1 MRELEKMAPLL
12 SYCAGSWKADMVL
25 GSVLQ
30 DDRLSE
36 PLPSPAPSHRAASRS
51 ATPSVAPPPR
61 SASRRGSHRS
71 HTALSRASTPSG
83 APTSRASQMSP
94 PTGPTS
100 SALQQPP
107 SPSVRKAGGSKAK
120 RKRELS
126 PVPHDGKKA
135 KSTENVSSS
144 GAKTGFFFFS
154 FLFLFLFFR
163 LCAKLSGVGKRSC
176 VEPRPAFLAFVA
188 SGAGP
193 VQGRASS
200 APPSPTGKGK
210 GKAREKTPDDDDDDD
225 GDHSPPES
233 DPLANFSGSQ
243 RKYAAL
249 QAERASGSKEAT
261 VSAIFSFISACSF
274 FSGFGQ

>member
-1 MRELEKMAPLL
+1 MGVSASNRSCPPMHRSLRYPNGHIISELDWKSIREATIHIARKHLVPLDSLAPHVGTGQRRKKTLYKRQFLSKWDKAMRELKKMAPLL

-36 PLPSPAPSHRAASRS
+36 PLPSPAPSHRAASHS
-51 ATPSVAPPPR
+51 ATPSVAPPPC
-61 SASRRGSHRS
+61 SASRRGSHHS

-100 SALQQPP
+100 SASQQPP

-126 PVPHDGKKA
+126 PAPHDGKKA

-154 FLFLFLFFR
+154 F
-163 LCAKLSGVGKRSC
+163 S
-176 VEPRPAFLAFVA
+176 
-188 SGAGP
+188 
-193 VQGRASS
+193 
-200 APPSPTGKGK
+200 
-210 GKAREKTPDDDDDDD
+210 
-225 GDHSPPES
+225 
-233 DPLANFSGSQ
+233 
-243 RKYAAL
+243 
-249 QAERASGSKEAT
+249 
-261 VSAIFSFISACSF
+261 FSFSF
-274 FSGFGQ
+274 SFLSFVC